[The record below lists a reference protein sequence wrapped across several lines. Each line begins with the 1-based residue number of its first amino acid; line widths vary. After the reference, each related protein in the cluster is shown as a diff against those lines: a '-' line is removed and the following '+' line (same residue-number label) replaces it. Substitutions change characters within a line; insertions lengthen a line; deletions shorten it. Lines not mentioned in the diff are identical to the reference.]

1 MKPLLIAILSLVLL
15 PPVRAQLRSSTI
27 QEQSASVSMVRPG
40 DGLSSFF
47 GLLNPDNF
55 LMTHTLSYSYLNAGG
70 TGLSV
75 GSYTNSM
82 FYRIADPL
90 SVRMDITLQ
99 GSPFGPTAGAD
110 RNNLSKL
117 YLSRVELN
125 YQPWKDVF
133 LQLQYR
139 ETPYFSRHDFYDPWS
154 FGQPWGDR

>member
-1 MKPLLIAILSLVLL
+1 MRNLKIALICLLFATCAA
-15 PPVRAQLRSSTI
+15 AQLRSSTV
-27 QEQSASVSMVRPG
+27 QEQSASLSLVRPG
-40 DGLSSFF
+40 SGLSSFF

-55 LMTHTLSYSYLNAGG
+55 LMKHTLSYNYLNAGG

-75 GSYTNSM
+75 ASYTNSM

-90 SVRMDITLQ
+90 NVRMDITLQ
-99 GSPFGPTAGAD
+99 GSPFGPTAGGD
-110 RNNLSKL
+110 RNNLSRL

-125 YQPWKDVF
+125 YQPSKDVF

-139 ETPYFSRHDFYDPWS
+139 EAPYFSSYGFYDPFY